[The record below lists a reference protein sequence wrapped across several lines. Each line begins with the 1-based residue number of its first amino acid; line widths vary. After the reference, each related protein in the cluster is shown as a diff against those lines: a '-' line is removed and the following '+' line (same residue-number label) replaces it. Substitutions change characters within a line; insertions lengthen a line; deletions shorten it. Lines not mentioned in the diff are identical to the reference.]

1 MFKVNG
7 TLEGLDEALIA
18 ELDLAVKDALE
29 TGMKRAAETARST
42 HAFQNR
48 TGNLEGSIH
57 DITPTGSFS
66 AGNIEAGI
74 EATADYA
81 SYVIANTGDDFL
93 AAALDAEGPSIEDDV
108 SDAIERV
115 AGKQHSGG

>member
-7 TLEGLDEALIA
+7 TVEGLDEAFIA
-18 ELDLAVKDALE
+18 ELDVAVRDALE
-29 TGMKRAAETARST
+29 TGMKRAAETARANHT
-42 HAFQNR
+42 FQNR
-48 TGNLEGSIH
+48 TGTLEGSIH
-57 DITPTGSFS
+57 DVTPTGSFS

-115 AGKQHSGG
+115 ASKQSHGA